1 MRIEFNGDKCVWCRS
16 CELICSLYH
25 EGGCSP
31 ELSRIKISLKI
42 FEAEAEAYV
51 CRQCADPECA
61 KACPTG
67 AIKFDEK
74 SSVYFIDESECKGC
88 GLCAEACPYN
98 AKKNIVVFNPIRKVY
113 VKCDLCFGSPQ
124 CVQICPSQALKVVR

>member
-1 MRIEFNGDKCVWCRS
+1 MRIEFDGQKCVWCRS
-16 CELICSLYH
+16 CELICSLHH
-25 EGGCSP
+25 EGGCSL
-31 ELSRIKISLKI
+31 ELSRIRISLDI
-42 FEAEAEAYV
+42 FEAEAKAYV

-74 SSVYFIDESECKGC
+74 SNAYFIDEGECVGC

-98 AKKNIVVFNPIRKVY
+98 VEKNIVVFNPEKRVY
-113 VKCDLCFGSPQ
+113 MKCDLCFGSPQ
-124 CVQICPSQALKVVR
+124 CVQICPSQALKVVG